1 MTAPTALLAESAD
14 LLASPWRFQWHP
26 EVWLLVAFVVASWWY
41 AIRFIGPHTPEV
53 RAGAPIVTTSQRRLF
68 VLAVLMLW
76 LSSDWPIHDIS
87 EEYLYSVH
95 MFQHMAL
102 SYFLPP
108 LVLLATPVWL
118 FRAIIGS
125 QRAGRVISW
134 LARPVIAGVIFNAEV
149 MILHVPGVVNASTTN
164 GPLHFTLHL
173 TVVLAATLM
182 WMPVVGPFRELH
194 MSYPGKMIYLFL
206 QSVVPTVPAAWLTFA
221 DGAVYRHYGQQPVR
235 VWGFSVTDDQQL
247 AGVIMKS
254 GGGFFLWGIVIF
266 MFFKRFGREDGDV
279 NTYRRG
285 GTMPTA
291 EITGT
296 DEFPLTYREVADA
309 FERSEAPSETP

>member
-14 LLASPWRFQWHP
+14 LLASPWRFQAHP

-53 RAGAPIVTTSQRRLF
+53 RAGSPIVTTSQKRLF

-76 LSSDWPIHDIS
+76 LASDWPIHDIS

-134 LARPVIAGVIFNAEV
+134 LARPVIAGVIFNV
-149 MILHVPGVVNASTTN
+149 MVMVTHIPALVNRSVSNAPLHYSLHVG
-164 GPLHFTLHL
+164 L
-173 TVVLAATLM
+173 VLSSLLM
-182 WMPVVGPFRELH
+182 WIPIAAPDPAMRVGYGGR
-194 MSYPGKMIYLFL
+194 MVYLFL
-206 QSVVPTVPAAWLTFA
+206 MSVIPTVPAAWLTFA
-221 DGAVYRHYGQQPVR
+221 EGAVYKHYDIAVR
-235 VWGFSVTDDQQL
+235 VWGLSVTTDQQI
-247 AGVIMKS
+247 AGAIMKV
-254 GGGFFLWGIVIF
+254 GGSIFLWSIIVF
-266 MFFKRFGREDGDV
+266 LWFKRFMAGYGQRQSYVRSPE
-279 NTYRRG
+279 
-285 GTMPTA
+285 P
-291 EITGT
+291 
-296 DEFPLTYREVADA
+296 PLTFEAVTREFDRVPAKPEPTRDL
-309 FERSEAPSETP
+309 